1 MPPPSTPDIA
11 ILGGGPAGAVA
22 ARLLAGWGHAVT
34 LLTRPSP
41 QRALAESLPPS
52 ILKLFDH
59 VGLRDAVDAAGFL
72 RAGGNTVWWEEGP
85 GRVEPFP
92 DGALGYQVDRTRFD
106 RLLLRQAE
114 EAGARV
120 HRRAMVRDVDAPS
133 DPAGGRRVR
142 YETATGNHSLSARWV
157 LDCTGRAG
165 LTARHGWR
173 VPQPALRTTALVAAW
188 ECPGGWPAEAASHT
202 LVESHAGGWSWS
214 VPLSARRRQVTV
226 MVDPTL
232 TPLAGRGRLAAAY
245 RLELGRTRH
254 IAPLLRG
261 ARQVGQP
268 WAREASPYTTRC
280 AGEPGLLLAGDAATF
295 ADPLSSF
302 GVKKAI
308 ASAWRAAVV
317 ARSAILDPSITA
329 AALALHEAR
338 EGAIAGA
345 LSREGMEFSRRAAAS
360 HAGDY
365 WAGRAGF
372 GAADEG
378 GADPDPQVLRQDPE
392 VLAAFGELKRRDRL
406 ALRPAPGV
414 RREPRP
420 AIRDD
425 RVSLHE
431 HLVVPAF
438 PGGIRWLRNID
449 LVRLADLAVGADQVP
464 ALFETYTRD
473 VAAAPL
479 PDFLGALAVLV
490 GKGMVEFA

>member
-1 MPPPSTPDIA
+1 MLAPSSLDFAVI
-11 ILGGGPAGAVA
+11 GGGPAGAVA
-22 ARLLAGWGHAVT
+22 ARLLAGWGHSVT
-34 LLTRPSP
+34 LLTRPAP

-52 ILKLFDH
+52 ILKLLDH
-59 VGLRDAVDAAGFL
+59 VGLRTPVDAAGFL
-72 RAGGNTVWWEEGP
+72 RAGGNSVWWEEGP
-85 GRVEPFP
+85 GRVEPFAA
-92 DGALGYQVDRTRFD
+92 GALGYQVDRTRFD

-120 HRRAMVRDVDAPS
+120 HRRATVREVSAAVDE
-133 DPAGGRRVR
+133 AGGRRVR
-142 YETATGNHSLSARWV
+142 YETATGSHALSARWV

-173 VPQPALRTTALVAAW
+173 APEPALRTTALVAAW
-188 ECPGGWPAEAASHT
+188 DCPGGWPVDDPTHT
-202 LVESHAGGWSWS
+202 LVESYPGGWSWS
-214 VPLSARRRQVTV
+214 VPLSTTRRQVTV

-254 IAPLLRG
+254 IAPLLRH

-317 ARSAILDPSITA
+317 ARSALLDPAITA

-338 EGAIAGA
+338 EQLIAEA
-345 LSREGMEFSRRAAAS
+345 LRRHGVEFSRSAAAR

-365 WAGRAGF
+365 WAGRAGLE
-372 GAADEG
+372 AADG
-378 GADPDPQVLRQDPE
+378 GEEPDPQVLRQDPE

-406 ALRPAPGV
+406 TLRPAAGL
-414 RREPRP
+414 RREPRA

-425 RVSLHE
+425 WVSLHE

-438 PGGIRWLRNID
+438 PAGIRWLRNLD

-464 ALFETYTRD
+464 GLLETYERE
-473 VAAAPL
+473 VAPAPL

-490 GKGMVEFA
+490 GKGVLEFA